1 MPWSPWLTPAPI
13 QDAGTMETHG
23 TLVFASESGAI
34 GALGYDPAIMQAAID
49 RIAGGGDTATALG
62 PSAEAQVA
70 TGTDIHGTF
79 PNTYRVYETLALRGA
94 WRHTP
99 SALTP
104 GEYDSPVEMYAL
116 TYGVDYIDLPGGDGQ
131 VVQWAPGPGTFLG
144 WQDWDCVTF
153 TGNSSD
159 VAADVWLTSDA
170 PFNFAA
176 PILTATGT
184 TLTSVSADGF
194 ARTRVVMAS
203 TGHLLTDPLVIH
215 LAPSY
220 WRGAGAAQYPEGLDC
235 TRYVVGN
242 PDPPNPV
249 PLAPE
254 ALIQWPQYR
263 YWIPGIPPLRQKQRD
278 DGLVDGA
285 RRQSIRNGP
294 TSLQEH
300 GRQTQS
306 RNTYL

>member
-1 MPWSPWLTPAPI
+1 
-13 QDAGTMETHG
+13 METQG
-23 TLVFASESGAI
+23 TSVFASESGAI
-34 GALGYDPAIMQAAID
+34 GALTYDPAIMQAAVD
-49 RIAGGGDTATALG
+49 RIAGGGDTASALG
-62 PSAEAQVA
+62 PSAEALA
-70 TGTDIHGTF
+70 ISGTDIHGTF
-79 PNTYRVYETLALRGA
+79 PSTYRVYEALAIRGA

-99 SALTP
+99 SEGALTP
-104 GEYDSPVEMYAL
+104 GEYDSPGEMYAL
-116 TYGVDYIDLPGGDGQ
+116 TYGVDYIDIPGGDGQ

-159 VAADVWLTSDA
+159 VAADVWLTGDA

-176 PILTATGT
+176 PILTATGS
-184 TLTSVSADGF
+184 TLSSVSANGF

-203 TGHLLTDPLVIH
+203 TGHLLTVPLVIH

-220 WRGAGAAQYPEGLDC
+220 WRGVGAAQYPAALDC
-235 TRYVVGN
+235 TRYVVGD

-263 YWIPGIPPLRQKQRD
+263 YWMPGIPPLRQRQRD
-278 DGLVDGA
+278 DGLTDDA
-285 RRQSIRNGP
+285 RRQSHLNRP
-294 TSLQEH
+294 TSLQENF
-300 GRQTQS
+300 RQTQS